1 MASGKL
7 SPRQKMINMMY
18 LVLTALLAL
27 QVSAEI
33 LHSFET
39 IGESLKTSAYKI
51 GVKNKD
57 HAEDLKKLIEDEI
70 KQGNR
75 KNEKYIAESE
85 NIDKKA
91 SEMIAYIETLI
102 DSMRTIGEI
111 DPETGK
117 IKNLNETEKNYR
129 FWMIGK
135 GGGETANNGRGGGHA
150 KELKDK
156 LSEYI
161 DWANEWLSK
170 NKSKTKLPYIALDP
184 KDDPSID
191 KKNPKNR
198 ELLAK
203 PWEYTIFHGAPVI
216 ANVAI
221 LEMLKNDVLNV
232 QTDLLAHLETL
243 VGQVPFKIDSLVLKD
258 APNANAVLAGT
269 PFESEVYIT
278 MMSKEI
284 KPQFSGP
291 GLKMNPGGTAT
302 IKMIAN
308 ASVIPPNASEG
319 WQTYSVTARV
329 PKTDGTMQNLTLNK
343 KFKVLKPT
351 FSIKSD
357 QGLSLYRNC
366 CTDLEIDPGC
376 GANFDVSL
384 GINAGKVT
392 QKPGSKYKFTVV
404 PTVAEGQK
412 AVLSVSA
419 NLAGQRIKLGDQ
431 SFVVKSAPDPN
442 IVIVVGGK
450 RWDGVTP
457 ISFKQ
462 PFEVAIDPDK
472 EFEKSHPK
480 DCIYQMKNIRIK
492 SQTAAGR
499 LDEKENI
506 PLSSLG
512 AKAKVTVDL
521 TKYMREVPASGVVV
535 IEVESVTR
543 QGCGGTEPVLD
554 GNKYRLERIKRVSIK

>member
-27 QVSAEI
+27 QVSSEI

-39 IGESLKTSAYKI
+39 IGDSLRTSATKI
-51 GVKNKD
+51 LFKNQD
-57 HAEDLKKLIEDEI
+57 HAEDIKKLIEDEI

-85 NIDKKA
+85 LITQKA
-91 SEMIAYIETLI
+91 KEQLAFIEALI
-102 DSMRTIGEI
+102 DSMKSIGEI

-135 GGGETANNGRGGGHA
+135 GGGETANGGRGGGNA
-150 KELKDK
+150 KILRDN
-156 LSEYI
+156 LNAYI

-170 NKSKTKLPYIALDP
+170 HKSKLKLQYIALDP
-184 KDDPSID
+184 KDDPTID
-191 KKNPKNR
+191 KKNPRNR
-198 ELLAK
+198 EILAK

-232 QTDLLAHLETL
+232 QTDLLAHLESM

-258 APNANAVLAGT
+258 APAANAVLAGT
-269 PFESEVYIT
+269 NFESEVYVT
-278 MMSKEI
+278 VMSKDI

-291 GLKMNPGGTAT
+291 GLKNNPGGTAT

-308 ASVIPPNASEG
+308 ASVIPPGKSEG
-319 WQTYSVTARV
+319 FQSYTVSAKV
-329 PKTDGTMQNLTLNK
+329 PKADGTFQNMTLTK
-343 KFKVLKPT
+343 KFKVLKPS

-357 QGLSLYRNC
+357 QGLSLYREC
-366 CTDLEIDPGC
+366 CTDIEVDPGC
-376 GANFDVSL
+376 GANFDIIL
-384 GINAGKVT
+384 GLNPGKVMP
-392 QKPGSKYKFTVV
+392 KPGSKYKFTLV
-404 PTVAEGQK
+404 PSGDK
-412 AVLSVSA
+412 ALVSVSA
-419 NLAGQRIKLGDQ
+419 NLGGQTIKLGDQ
-431 SFVVKSAPDPN
+431 SFVVKTPPDPN
-442 IVIVVGGK
+442 IVIVSGNK

-457 ISFKQ
+457 ISFRT
-462 PFEVAIDPDK
+462 PFEIAVDPDK

-480 DCIYQMKNIRIK
+480 DCRYKLINIK
-492 SQTAAGR
+492 VSKQSLAG
-499 LDEKENI
+499 
-506 PLSSLG
+506 
-512 AKAKVTVDL
+512 
-521 TKYMREVPASGVVV
+521 GV
-535 IEVESVTR
+535 EE
-543 QGCGGTEPVLD
+543 
-554 GNKYRLERIKRVSIK
+554 GNDYSCF

>member
-27 QVSAEI
+27 QVSSEI

-39 IGESLKTSAYKI
+39 IGNSLKTSATKI
-51 GVKNKD
+51 SMKNFD
-57 HAEDLKKLIEDEI
+57 HAEDIKKLIEDEI

-85 NIDKKA
+85 IIAQKA
-91 SEMIAYIETLI
+91 KDLIVYIESLI
-102 DSMRTIGEI
+102 DSMYVIGEK

-135 GGGETANNGRGGGHA
+135 SGGETANNGRGGGRA
-150 KELKDK
+150 KELRDN
-156 LSEYI
+156 LNAYI

-170 NKSKTKLPYIALDP
+170 NKSKLKLQYIALDP
-184 KDDPSID
+184 KDDPTID

-232 QTDLLAHLETL
+232 QTDLLSHLETL

-258 APNANAVLAGT
+258 APSANAVLAGT
-269 PFESEVYIT
+269 SFESEVYVT
-278 MMSKEI
+278 VMSKDI

-291 GLKMNPGGTAT
+291 GLKNNPGGTAT

-308 ASVIPPNASEG
+308 ASVIPPNQSEG
-319 WQTYSVTARV
+319 YQSYTVSAKV
-329 PKTDGTMQNLTLNK
+329 PKADGTFQNMSLTK
-343 KFKVLKPT
+343 KFKVLKPS

-357 QGLSLYRNC
+357 QGLSLYRDC
-366 CTDLEIDPGC
+366 CTDIEVDPGC
-376 GANFDVSL
+376 GANFDVIL
-384 GINAGKVT
+384 GLNPGKVNP
-392 QKPGSKYKFTVV
+392 KPGAKYKFTLI
-404 PTVAEGQK
+404 PSGEK
-412 AVLSVSA
+412 AIVSVSA
-419 NLAGQRIKLGDQ
+419 NLSGQTIKLGDQ
-431 SFVVKSAPDPN
+431 SFVVKSPPDPN
-442 IVIVVGGK
+442 IVIVTGNK

-457 ISFKQ
+457 VSFRS
-462 PFEVAIDPDK
+462 PFELAVDPDK

-480 DCIYQMKNIRIK
+480 DCRYKLINIK
-492 SQTAAGR
+492 VSKQSLAGGVEE
-499 LDEKENI
+499 LATI
-506 PLSSLG
+506 PSSDVG
-512 AKAKVTVDL
+512 AKAKVTVNL
-521 TKYMREVPASGVVV
+521 GNYMKSPPQSGVIFID
-535 IEVESVTR
+535 IEGVKRITCANTEIGILEGQKFR
-543 QGCGGTEPVLD
+543 Q
-554 GNKYRLERIKRVSIK
+554 ERIKRLTVK